1 VADVRVLRVY
11 DAVDSAGTK
20 VLVDRLWPR
29 GLRKD
34 DPRFDVWLKEVAPT
48 TELRTW
54 YGHDEARYDEFV
66 ERYRAELASNAEAAE
81 ALERLRALAAS
92 GPVVLVTATRQV
104 DLSHAAV
111 LAAELS
117 GAG

>member
-1 VADVRVLRVY
+1 MTDVRVVRVY
-11 DAVDSAGTK
+11 DAEDVAGTK

-34 DPRFDVWLKEVAPT
+34 DPRFDIWLKEVAPT

-54 YGHDEARYDEFV
+54 YGHDDTRYDEFV
-66 ERYRAELASNAEAAE
+66 ERYHAELASNAEAAE
-81 ALERLRALAAS
+81 ALDRLRTLAAS
-92 GPVVLVTATRQV
+92 GPVVLVTATKAV